1 MRARIALS
9 GLFVVYL
16 MSFSAQVIATDNEL
30 WTGGTYKLGI
40 TKKVRVEF
48 EEQFRFNNN
57 LSSYNNNFTEL
68 RLRYKFNKHFAVK
81 GNLRHTIRY
90 KDFNRRRFTI
100 DAYYNWEKKSF
111 PLRFQ
116 YRLRLQ
122 DSRVFQTGKK
132 TNYIRNKFSLEY
144 NLTKLVDPFIA
155 YEIYY
160 RLNQK
165 NEFRVSRFTMGLN
178 WKLNKQI
185 DLSTYY
191 RLQRDINIKKPQAQ
205 HIIGLMLTY
214 SMKLKKKEA
223 SSSI

>member
-1 MRARIALS
+1 MRARITLS
-9 GLFVVYL
+9 VLFVVYL
-16 MSFSAQVIATDNEL
+16 MSYSAQVTATDNEL

-40 TKKVRVEF
+40 NKKVRVEF

-57 LSSYNNNFTEL
+57 FSSYNNNFTEL

-90 KDFNRRRFTI
+90 KDFNKRRFSI
-100 DAYYNWEKKSF
+100 DVYYNWEKKSF

-122 DSRVFQTGKK
+122 DSKVFQTGKK
-132 TNYIRNKFSLEY
+132 TDYLRNKFSLEY
-144 NLTKLVDPFIA
+144 NLTKLVDPFVA

-160 RLNQK
+160 RFNQK
-165 NEFRVSRFTMGLN
+165 NEFRVSRITMGLN

-191 RLQRDINIKKPQAQ
+191 RYQRDINIKRPQAQ
-205 HIIGLMLTY
+205 HIIGLMFSY
-214 SMKLKKKEA
+214 AMKLKKKEV
-223 SSSI
+223 SSI